1 MKINK
6 NKNFIVELNRRF
18 AWMKVV
24 ILIILVLAAGGIG
37 WLFIKNQ
44 AQDSKMRASVAA
56 KALENKRET
65 KLVGDKGKE
74 EEAERLEEEK
84 LRLKKEEEQKKQ
96 EELKKQAEAQRIA
109 VERETALRHK
119 REAEEKMREVVAE
132 KGGKKVIA
140 LTFDDGPNRATTPEL
155 LNILKQKGVKVT
167 FFVLGA
173 AARYGR
179 DIVRRAFDEGHEI
192 QGHTMT
198 HGAFNAMTKEQ
209 IATDIAAADSL
220 MTEIIGRKPEMI
232 RPPYGAMSQAAKEV
246 VGRPFICWDVDT
258 LDWKYRNSA
267 SVRQRAIA
275 GAHNRA
281 IVLMHDIHITTVR
294 AVAGIIDD
302 LRAMGYEF
310 VTVSELAAISG
321 VKLMPG
327 RVYWGMK

>member
-6 NKNFIVELNRRF
+6 NKNFIVKLNRRF

-37 WLFIKNQ
+37 WLFIKNR

-56 KALENKRET
+56 KALENKGET
-65 KLVGDKGKE
+65 KLAGDKGKE

-84 LRLKKEEEQKKQ
+84 LRLEKEEEQKKQ

-109 VERETALRHK
+109 AERETALRHK

-132 KGGKKVIA
+132 KGEKKAIA

-155 LNILKQKGVKVT
+155 LNVLKQKGVKVT

-179 DIVRRAFDEGHEI
+179 DILRRAFDEGHEI

-220 MTEIIGRKPEMI
+220 MT
-232 RPPYGAMSQAAKEV
+232 
-246 VGRPFICWDVDT
+246 
-258 LDWKYRNSA
+258 
-267 SVRQRAIA
+267 
-275 GAHNRA
+275 
-281 IVLMHDIHITTVR
+281 
-294 AVAGIIDD
+294 
-302 LRAMGYEF
+302 
-310 VTVSELAAISG
+310 
-321 VKLMPG
+321 
-327 RVYWGMK
+327 